1 MFNLKKSLMK
11 QKLLKTL
18 ALGLLLT
25 GGVNGAWAGD
35 FIDDAK
41 SITIKHSGASSASDI
56 TPEETVEGKKVLK
69 FTPTTTGDAYIEF
82 SFTAKAITPGQAFGI
97 IEITNGAETNNK
109 NRFRYL
115 TLDENALEEKSAG
128 SNAYLTIDSKKVIL
142 CNFLQNG
149 NDTENK
155 NMPKYYAANV
165 DKESFNVTKVG
176 IYVAIGTANTETTI
190 SYVGVHTLGEILAK
204 YSGFCTSKDWQY
216 VSISSPRIEANV
228 SGGNTIK
235 IKDTSGGTATMAQI
249 KLFAKTLGLE
259 NMPAAYTTL
268 NFGNLTPSE
277 STSLTTD
284 VFANAGSRTLKMK
297 HEYMHLIPTMAA
309 KLEDSNNTIF
319 YRYLDGVNP
328 SSVTPSPNSSGQWA
342 VYSRELK
349 AGYNSCAMP
358 FKKIANASDVPAGI
372 TFYKVST
379 LSGGRIVFDKIS
391 DPTADNCF
399 TTGTDWTPVIIHAE
413 TAGVYTFVGRDGN
426 ITGNLT
432 GYKAKKVGAS
442 GDEPNCIYW
451 VGSFVDG
458 VPTGDYASSKNYGI
472 SSDGTKFL
480 KMVADTKTTYYR
492 AFIADKRTAG
502 APALTLSFDNGN
514 GTTDIV
520 QLKDVHGLTQED
532 GAVYNLQGVR
542 MTGSNL
548 PAGIYVKNGKKY
560 VVK

>member
-1 MFNLKKSLMK
+1 MK

-35 FIDDAK
+35 FIDDAE
-41 SITIKHSGASSASDI
+41 SITIKHSGASSASAI
-56 TPEETVEGKKVLK
+56 TPETVEGKKVLK

-115 TLDENALEEKSAG
+115 TLDGNALEEKSAG

-176 IYVAIGTANTETTI
+176 IYVAIGTDNTETTI

-216 VSISSPRIEANV
+216 VSISSPRIEANG

-358 FKKIANASDVPAGI
+358 FKKIANTSDVPAGI

-432 GYKAKKVGAS
+432 GYKAKKVGNS
-442 GDEPNCIYW
+442 GEDSNCIYW

-458 VPTGDYASSKNYGI
+458 VPTGYYASSMNYGI

-480 KMVADTKTTYYR
+480 KMATDTKTTYYR
-492 AFIADKRTAG
+492 AFIADKRSAG

-532 GAVYNLQGVR
+532 GAVYNLQGIR

>member
-1 MFNLKKSLMK
+1 MK
-11 QKLLKTL
+11 QKILKAL

-35 FIDDAK
+35 FIDDATAV
-41 SITIKHSGASSASDI
+41 SVHFNSTENTPTIN
-56 TPEETVEGKKVLK
+56 TVDGKKQLVFTPVVGEFQMK
-69 FTPTTTGDAYIEF
+69 FTLSDYTLNAGQM
-82 SFTAKAITPGQAFGI
+82 FTLVELSGNLNTSGNHKAR
-97 IEITNGAETNNK
+97 K
-109 NRFRYL
+109 
-115 TLDENALEEKSAG
+115 
-128 SNAYLTIDSKKVIL
+128 LTIAGTEYENTDNTNWVTFTVGEHTIAIMSPLSSDATWRAKYVSEVDNTMTASFANVIL
-142 CNFLQNG
+142 
-149 NDTENK
+149 
-155 NMPKYYAANV
+155 AA
-165 DKESFNVTKVG
+165 S
-176 IYVAIGTANTETTI
+176 AATETTV
-190 SYVGVHTLGEILAK
+190 YRCGMYTLGEILELYPALKTNNFQLNDSYRLLNDASTAFGSTFASSKTNNGTDNGQIETKNAAITTLAGVKLWCKAIDFAK
-204 YSGFCTSKDWQY
+204 IPTNYRCFWLRFLQ
-216 VSISSPRIEANV
+216 PAEA
-228 SGGNTIK
+228 TTE
-235 IKDTSGGTATMAQI
+235 D
-249 KLFAKTLGLE
+249 LFADLHSDAILMP
-259 NMPAAYTTL
+259 NMSN
-268 NFGNLTPSE
+268 NFL
-277 STSLTTD
+277 
-284 VFANAGSRTLKMK
+284 AKM
-297 HEYMHLIPTMAA
+297 PTMHP
-309 KLEDSNNTIF
+309 KIIDFDRKMQNTTF
-319 YRYLDGVNP
+319 VDGVAP
-328 SSVTPSPNSSGQWA
+328 ASAITIDGQNLGQSTTANWA
-342 VYSRELK
+342 TYSRELK

-379 LSGGRIVFDKIS
+379 LSDSKIVFDKIS
-391 DPTADNCF
+391 NPTVDNCF

-413 TAGVYTFVGRDGN
+413 TAGVYTFVGRDA
-426 ITGNLT
+426 ITNWT
-432 GYKAKKVGAS
+432 DITYKSKKVGNS

-480 KMVADTKTTYYR
+480 KMAADTKTTYYR

-502 APALTLSFDNGN
+502 APELTLSFNDGN

>member
-1 MFNLKKSLMK
+1 MK

-18 ALGLLLT
+18 ALGLLLM
-25 GGVNGAWAGD
+25 GGVNGVWAGD
-35 FIDDAK
+35 FIDDAA
-41 SITIKHSGASSASDI
+41 SITIKHSGASSASAI
-56 TPEETVEGKKVLK
+56 TPETVDGKKVLK
-69 FTPTTTGDAYIEF
+69 FTPTTTDDAYIEF
-82 SFTAKAITPGQAFGI
+82 SVTAKPITPGQAFGI
-97 IEITNGAETNNK
+97 IEITNGAETAYK

-115 TLDENALEEKSAG
+115 TLDGNALEEKSAG

-190 SYVGVHTLGEILAK
+190 SYVGVHTLGEILAQ

-216 VSISSPRIEANV
+216 VSISSPRIEANGN
-228 SGGNTIK
+228 GGNTIK

-451 VGSFVDG
+451 VGSFVNE

-480 KMVADTKTTYYR
+480 KMAADTKTTYYR

-542 MTGSNL
+542 MTDSNL